1 MNCSRTQCT
10 IDIIA
15 RCLPSVDQA
24 TLQTLLGYLGHGDT
38 SVKSILRYL
47 RRVHMVEANVVN
59 LPSQVQLYPLYV
71 SAWPSPLVTSML
83 VTRLRRHANEI
94 MLPSTMYRASRL
106 LCGLVGRN
114 YQRQYELQ
122 HWYAQQRLA
131 TAFQFHCSK
140 LPAANGWSRLES
152 PVKDQSA
159 LWAAIDKKII
169 CVPVHCDAR
178 TVHVC
183 VTHAQRTGAIYEIW

>member
-10 IDIIA
+10 IDILA

-24 TLQTLLGYLGHGDT
+24 ILETLLGYLGHGDT

-59 LPSQVQLYPLYV
+59 LPSRVEVYPLYV
-71 SAWPSPLVTSML
+71 SAWPNQLETSML

-94 MLPSTMYRASRL
+94 MIPCTLYRAAQL
-106 LCGLVGRN
+106 LCGLAGRN
-114 YQRQYELQ
+114 YQRHYELQ

-131 TAFQFHCSK
+131 TAFQYHCSK
-140 LPAANGWSRLES
+140 LLMADDWRRLES
-152 PVKDQSA
+152 PVKDQTA
-159 LWAAIDKKII
+159 LWAAIGKKII

-178 TVHVC
+178 AVQCC